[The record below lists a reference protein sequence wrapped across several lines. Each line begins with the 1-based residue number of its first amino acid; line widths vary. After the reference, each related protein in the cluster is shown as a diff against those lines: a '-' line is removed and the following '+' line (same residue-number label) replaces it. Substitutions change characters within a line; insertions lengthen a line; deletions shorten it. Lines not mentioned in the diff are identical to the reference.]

1 MDYSDLAAEVMM
13 KTGRMMKSSFW
24 PKKANAFLHGEMFI
38 LNYLVNQNEDALPS
52 ELAAAMNTSTAR
64 VAMAL
69 KSLEM
74 KGLIQRRNDRDDRR
88 KVIVSIT
95 NEGSRVVLN
104 EREEMRDRMAM
115 ILRELGEK
123 DVREYVRIVDRITE
137 ISLRIF
143 NVKE

>member
-1 MDYSDLAAEVMM
+1 MDYSELASEVMM

-38 LNYLVNQNEDALPS
+38 LNYLINEQSDTLPS

-69 KSLEM
+69 KSLET
-74 KGLIQRRNDRDDRR
+74 KGFIRRRIDKDDRR

-95 NEGSRVVLN
+95 EEGRRLVMS
-104 EREEMRDRMAM
+104 ERREMRDRMVR
-115 ILRELGEK
+115 ILRELGEE
-123 DVREYVRIVDRITE
+123 DAREYIRIIERITE
-137 ISLRIF
+137 ISMRIY
-143 NVKE
+143 NEKE